1 MLTFVQRK
9 IAYST
14 AVVAA
19 YVAGR
24 NIPIP
29 WAVSSGVHRPVGLAE
44 SLASSMLGRAED
56 SASILSLG
64 FGPWMMAMILVM
76 IAWSFFS
83 KEYRQKSARL
93 MQRWIM
99 ILTLIIAVGEAALR
113 AHRLDYSSA
122 AGMTQRTMAFL
133 TAILLVAGSF
143 VCMWLADRNERKGI
157 GGKSLLILVNILESL
172 RTTAMPCLLKIAGG
186 LHHLNGRLQAYIAA
200 ALFSLLLIL
209 MVLLLQRAEIH
220 LPINRVMIHNVY
232 ADKDYLAISM
242 LPAGTM
248 PAMFALTFFML
259 PVYALRFFSLLMPGR
274 AEAFRD
280 IALWFSLGTPH
291 GVVLYLAIMVG
302 LTVVFAH
309 INIDPQD
316 IADGLMKSGDCIPGI
331 RPGEETAEHIERR
344 IAAGILISV
353 IAMGI
358 GIGLPLAVGILWRLP
373 QEITMLPTTILI
385 LASLVVT
392 IMDEYET
399 LRTFE
404 YYRPF
409 L

>member
-1 MLTFVQRK
+1 
-9 IAYST
+9 
-14 AVVAA
+14 
-19 YVAGR
+19 
-24 NIPIP
+24 
-29 WAVSSGVHRPVGLAE
+29 
-44 SLASSMLGRAED
+44 
-56 SASILSLG
+56 
-64 FGPWMMAMILVM
+64 MAMILVM

-122 AGMTQRTMAFL
+122 AGMTQSTMTFL

-172 RTTAMPCLLKIAGG
+172 RITAMSHLLKIAGG

-358 GIGLPLAVGILWRLP
+358 GIGLPLAVGILWQLP